1 MERRAVLKN
10 MGLAMGAAVATPTL
24 LSILQSCQGET
35 GPVFTPVFFSQE
47 EGNVLMKT
55 VDIILPKT
63 DTPSASELQVHAF
76 IDKYLGEVV
85 PLEEQEMLRMG
96 MAAFV
101 SSILG
106 ASGKESAADIV
117 AEDIEPVLA
126 EALVKMD
133 EEEEMAM
140 NEAMMAYFQAKEA
153 GEEATLDDKI
163 ASRGFAQNMRG
174 AVIWAYKHTEYIGE
188 EVLAYLPVPGEYIP
202 CGDVDELTGG
212 KAWSI

>member
-76 IDKYLGEVV
+76 IDKYLDEVV

-106 ASGKESAADIV
+106 ASGKESAADIEV
-117 AEDIEPVLA
+117 EDIEPVLA
-126 EALVKMD
+126 EALVKLT

-140 NEAMMAYFQAKEA
+140 NEAMMAYFQAMEA

-163 ASRGFAQNMRG
+163 AARGFAQNMRG

-188 EVLAYLPVPGEYIP
+188 EVLAYLPVPGEYVP

>member
-24 LSILQSCQGET
+24 LSILQSCQGES

-47 EGNVLMKT
+47 EGNVLMKA

-76 IDKYLGEVV
+76 IDKYMNEVV
-85 PLEEQEMLRMG
+85 PPEEQAMTRLG
-96 MAAFV
+96 MSAFV
-101 SSILG
+101 SKVMS
-106 ASGKESAADIV
+106 ASGKESAAAIET
-117 AEDIEPVLA
+117 EDIEPVLA
-126 EALVKMD
+126 EALAKP
-133 EEEEMAM
+133 EEAEEIAM
-140 NEAMMAYFQAKEA
+140 FEAMMAYNDAIASGQ
-153 GEEATLDDKI
+153 EATLDENI
-163 ASRGFAQNMRG
+163 ASWGFAQNLRNST
-174 AVIWAYKHTEYIGE
+174 IWAYKTTEYIGE
-188 EVLAYLPVPGEYIP
+188 KVLAYLPVPGEYVP

>member
-35 GPVFTPVFFSQE
+35 GPVFTPAFFSQE

-76 IDKYLGEVV
+76 IDQYMAEVV
-85 PLEEQEMLRMG
+85 PLEEQEMTRQG

-101 SSILG
+101 SRILG
-106 ASGKESAADIV
+106 ASGKESAADIE
-117 AEDIEPVLA
+117 AADIEPVLA
-126 EALVKMD
+126 EALAKL
-133 EEEEMAM
+133 EEEEELAM
-140 NEAMMAYFQAKEA
+140 FEAIMAYRDAAESGEA
-153 GEEATLDDKI
+153 ATLDEKI
-163 ASRGFAQNMRG
+163 ASWSFAQNLRNST
-174 AVIWAYKHTEYIGE
+174 IWAYKHTEYIGE
-188 EVLAYLPVPGEYIP
+188 EVLAYLPVPREYIP

>member
-47 EGNVLMKT
+47 EGDVLLKT

-76 IDKYLGEVV
+76 IDKYMDEVV

-96 MAAFV
+96 MGAFV
-101 SSILG
+101 SSILE
-106 ASGKESAADIV
+106 ASGKESAADIET
-117 AEDIEPVLA
+117 ADIEPVLA
-126 EALVKMD
+126 EALVKLD

-140 NEAMMAYFQAKEA
+140 NEAMMAYFQAMEA

-174 AVIWAYKHTEYIGE
+174 AAIWAYKSSEYIGE
-188 EVLAYLPVPGEYIP
+188 EVLAYLPVPGEYVP